1 MNAKLKNLLDG
12 LSDSKLNLLVSGNE
26 QIKAGLT
33 TEDGHVAIN
42 IGSAES
48 WFTISGSGFS
58 FSDWLEE

>member
-12 LSDSKLNLLVSGNE
+12 LSDSKLNLVVSGNE

-33 TEDGHVAIN
+33 TEDGHLANV
-42 IGSAES
+42 GSVES